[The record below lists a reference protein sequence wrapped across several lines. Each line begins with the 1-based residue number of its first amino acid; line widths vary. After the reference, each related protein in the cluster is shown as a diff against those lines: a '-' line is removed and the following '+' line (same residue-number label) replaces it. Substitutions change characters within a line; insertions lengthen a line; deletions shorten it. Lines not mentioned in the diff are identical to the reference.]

1 MDIEPFAPQKAMP
14 LTNQKELPKE
24 TSIFF
29 KKHEV
34 AKFFYKLDKD
44 SILETIPTNHYKS
57 PQNMPDKTEWRWRLY
72 NINENYNFIEI
83 SFKEPNSNRKFLDK
97 FGKWIEY
104 NLSNDYDKFIQKQF
118 YYYC

>member
-1 MDIEPFAPQKAMP
+1 MDIEPFSPQKAIP
-14 LTNQKELPKE
+14 LANQKELPKE
-24 TSIFF
+24 TSIFY

-44 SILETIPTNHYKS
+44 SILETIPANHYKLQ
-57 PQNMPDKTEWRWRLY
+57 QNMPDKTEWRWRLY